1 MNRTGLGKGLGAL
14 INSNDEE
21 DNNNYIKEV
30 SINKIEP
37 NINQPRKNFD
47 DEKLKALSESIK
59 QHGVVQPI
67 IVNKENDLYRI
78 VAGERRWR
86 AARIAGLV
94 TIPVIIKELSNKQ
107 YMEIALIENLQRE
120 DLNPIEEAE
129 AYNRLINEYGLTQEE
144 ISASV
149 GKSRS
154 AIANS
159 VRLLMLDE
167 KIKHLLINNEITSGH
182 ARAVLSI
189 EDTENRH
196 KALEEIVNKNLNV
209 RQAELIVKHFSKK
222 GKTDKNISV
231 QKKKNEHFEAIEE
244 KFKNVF
250 GTKVKLVP
258 GKNRGKITI
267 EYYSNQELERIIEL
281 VDTINNSY

>member
-222 GKTDKNISV
+222 GKNISV